1 VVRADRPPIVL
12 HEGGAELVELDELDE
27 AEGWELAASLPV
39 GRVAWSTST
48 GPVVAP
54 VNYVVHEQR
63 VVLHASAYSTLVRE
77 ADDSTVAFEVDEID
91 PVTRSGWSVLL
102 RGRAHVVFH
111 DSLGETL
118 PDVDTWPDGTRRLAL
133 VIDVDQ
139 VTGRRVLAS

>member
-1 VVRADRPPIVL
+1 M
-12 HEGGAELVELDELDE
+12 LVELDE
-27 AEGWELAASLPV
+27 AECWELAASLPV

-48 GPVVAP
+48 GPVVVP

-63 VVLHASAYSTLVRE
+63 VVLHASAYSTLARE

-91 PVTRSGWSVLL
+91 PLTRSGWSVLL
-102 RGRAHVVFH
+102 RGRAHVV
-111 DSLGETL
+111 SLGETL